1 MEDGNW
7 RIDSL
12 KIHCIFGFLNI
23 YLSPYLLTLHLKFK
37 NVYYL
42 CGRQLSR
49 LKSISCTKYI
59 SKLYMNSKLRICIV
73 DTNVF
78 VVKFLSYIIEN
89 VGKGKK
95 KYDAQTF

>member
-1 MEDGNW
+1 
-7 RIDSL
+7 
-12 KIHCIFGFLNI
+12 
-23 YLSPYLLTLHLKFK
+23 
-37 NVYYL
+37 
-42 CGRQLSR
+42 
-49 LKSISCTKYI
+49 
-59 SKLYMNSKLRICIV
+59 MNSKLRICIV